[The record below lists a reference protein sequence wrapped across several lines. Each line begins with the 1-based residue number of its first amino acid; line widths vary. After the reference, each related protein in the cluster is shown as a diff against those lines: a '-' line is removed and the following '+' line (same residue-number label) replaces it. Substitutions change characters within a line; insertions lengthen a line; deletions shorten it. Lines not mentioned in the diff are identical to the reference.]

1 MCINCNQ
8 NNCTDCTQEVHI
20 CNQCPPTEPCDC
32 AVKDLSTD
40 CSVFTGDSI
49 ECDSIFVVAK
59 NTILSDAL
67 ANIVSWSCTKF
78 SGIEKFFRIINTGT
92 GAEIYSGTNLLGE
105 KKLRKLKSADGS
117 VAITQGTDDI
127 DFSVTSSDGS
137 ETKIVNGTNT
147 TVVGTGTTS
156 TPYQINAINSTY
168 SNSNLGMGAQVYKDS
183 TVVGSNTQFNFR
195 KLKSSDSSVTILE
208 GINEIDIT
216 VVTGSIPDGSETKVT
231 AGTNTSV
238 TGTGTIA
245 TPYVINSTDTNTT
258 YSAGTAMSLVGTTFN
273 NTAPD
278 QTVVLTQGGAT
289 TITGTYPNFTIT
301 STDSNTT
308 YSAGAGLALTGTVF
322 SVDNLQKVITY
333 PTDFTGTN
341 YTLTNAD
348 NNYEIIIDNGA
359 TAVTITVPSGLI
371 SKIGVGFTQK
381 GTGDVS
387 YTASGTTI
395 NNPVGLKI
403 KGQYYQTYLSQELAT
418 NIFYLGGNTR
428 T

>member
-1 MCINCNQ
+1 MCNNCNQ
-8 NNCTDCTQEVHI
+8 NNCTDCTQETNI
-20 CNQCPPTEPCDC
+20 CNQCQPEQVCDC

-40 CSVFTGDSI
+40 CSIYNQDDI
-49 ECDSIFVVAK
+49 ECDSIVVVAK

-147 TVVGTGTTS
+147 TVVGTGTTP

-238 TGTGTIA
+238 TGTGT
-245 TPYVINSTDTNTT
+245 TNTLPKFT
-258 YSAGTAMSLVGTTFN
+258 GTSTIGNSIVTDNGTVVTIGGNAQITGQVYSPVNAKGNSGTAVTFN
-273 NTAPD
+273 WND
-278 QTVVLTQGGAT
+278 GNIQTVTMTGNATFTFSNPQSGASYQIIITQDVTGAR
-289 TITGTYPNFTIT
+289 TITWPTIHW
-301 STDSNTT
+301 
-308 YSAGAGLALTGTVF
+308 AGKTVPTLTGTAN
-322 SVDNLQKVITY
+322 SVDVL
-333 PTDFTGTN
+333 
-341 YTLTNAD
+341 TLTYD
-348 NNYEIIIDNGA
+348 GA
-359 TAVTITVPSGLI
+359 
-371 SKIGVGFTQK
+371 KYIGILAKNF
-381 GTGDVS
+381 GT
-387 YTASGTTI
+387 
-395 NNPVGLKI
+395 P
-403 KGQYYQTYLSQELAT
+403 
-418 NIFYLGGNTR
+418 
-428 T
+428 